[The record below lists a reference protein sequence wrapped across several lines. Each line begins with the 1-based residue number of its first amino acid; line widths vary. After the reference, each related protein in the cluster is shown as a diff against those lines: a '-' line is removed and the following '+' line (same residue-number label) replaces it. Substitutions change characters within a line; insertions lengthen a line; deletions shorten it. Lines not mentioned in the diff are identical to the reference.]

1 MVLKIPYFAKLRKKT
16 IFSFI
21 FLQKTSFMGN
31 RVGNII
37 FRYVVAS
44 VGLFMIAFA
53 IALAIKSNLGTAP
66 LSCVAYV
73 LNLDI
78 PGISVGAFTF
88 LVNMVYILVQLA
100 VLRKRFKLVSLM
112 QVVASVVFGYMID
125 ASLWMLGWL
134 EPAGFGTRLLL
145 ILAAAA
151 ITALGTSIEVAANA
165 WMVSA
170 EMTVAAFSSTFGKEF
185 GKVKMAAGPH
195 SRRSDRPRN
204 LAHGVLAGLSDA
216 LHRPAGREGLRRCSH
231 VGFRRVT
238 WEPWSDMVRN
248 RRQIANLPGGG
259 GRKLKKI

>member
-16 IFSFI
+16 IFSSI
-21 FLQKTSFMGN
+21 FLQNTSFMRN

-134 EPAGFGTRLLL
+134 EPAGFGVRLLL

-151 ITALGTSIEVAANA
+151 ITALGTSIEVAADA

-185 GKVKMAAGPH
+185 GKVKMVMDSSMVVISA
-195 SRRSDRPRN
+195 
-204 LAHGVLAGLSDA
+204 VLAFIFFGNFFGSGEFTGLADVLLA
-216 LHRPAGREGLRRCSH
+216 RTPGVVIGL
-231 VGFRRVT
+231 GTLLMAF
-238 WEPWSDMVRN
+238 
-248 RRQIANLPGGG
+248 LPGYLMRFTDRLVAKVSGG
-259 GRKLKKI
+259 APM

>member
-1 MVLKIPYFAKLRKKT
+1 M
-16 IFSFI
+16 
-21 FLQKTSFMGN
+21 
-31 RVGNII
+31 
-37 FRYVVAS
+37 
-44 VGLFMIAFA
+44 
-53 IALAIKSNLGTAP
+53 
-66 LSCVAYV
+66 AYV

-134 EPAGFGTRLLL
+134 EPAGFGMRLLL

-185 GKVKMAAGPH
+185 GKVKMVMDSSMVVISA
-195 SRRSDRPRN
+195 
-204 LAHGVLAGLSDA
+204 VLAFIFFGNFFGSGEFTGLADVLLA
-216 LHRPAGREGLRRCSH
+216 RTPGVVIGLGTVPLAFLPGYRM
-231 VGFRRVT
+231 RVT
-238 WEPWSDMVRN
+238 DRLVAKVS
-248 RRQIANLPGGG
+248 GGTPM
-259 GRKLKKI
+259 

>member
-1 MVLKIPYFAKLRKKT
+1 M
-16 IFSFI
+16 S
-21 FLQKTSFMGN
+21 N

-125 ASLWMLGWL
+125 ASLWMLMDSSMVVISAVL
-134 EPAGFGTRLLL
+134 AFIFFGNFFGSGEFTGLADVLLARTPGVV
-145 ILAAAA
+145 IG
-151 ITALGTSIEVAANA
+151 LGTLL
-165 WMVSA
+165 M
-170 EMTVAAFSSTFGKEF
+170 AF
-185 GKVKMAAGPH
+185 
-195 SRRSDRPRN
+195 
-204 LAHGVLAGLSDA
+204 
-216 LHRPAGREGLRRCSH
+216 
-231 VGFRRVT
+231 
-238 WEPWSDMVRN
+238 
-248 RRQIANLPGGG
+248 LPGYLMRFTDRLVAKVSGG
-259 GRKLKKI
+259 APM